1 MNIISKFNVLPVIFP
16 VSVALAGLVGKLYLD
31 IQEISAENVSRISKL
46 IEEKSILSSELLE
59 AQTTLDIKVGILE
72 KMELANATPFSASSE
87 FSPFILKCVIVGG
100 GLFCAWYVGNNWINL
115 FAIAK
120 KGLLCLTHDQVFKLS
135 GLDRDG
141 NSVIALQ
148 YPGQIMEIF
157 FGGSQEPLCLGVLI
171 AKLSDSVANFEALGR
186 AKDKAD
192 ENCALLVDLR
202 DDLSETIA
210 QQSAEITLKQI
221 EIAKLNLRLE
231 ELSEKLVSAGHAL
244 KELAPTIDGEAT
256 QAIADFI
263 ATMY

>member
-1 MNIISKFNVLPVIFP
+1 MAKYLYVLQVIFP
-16 VSVALAGLVGKLYLD
+16 VSVALAGLGGRLYLD
-31 IQEISAENVSRISKL
+31 IQETSAEHSSRISKL
-46 IEEKSILSSELLE
+46 IEERSLLSSELLE
-59 AQTTLDIKVGILE
+59 AQTTLNTKIQILE
-72 KMELANATPFSASSE
+72 KMELANATPFSASSD
-87 FSPFILKCVIVGG
+87 ILKCVIVGG
-100 GLFCAWYVGNNWINL
+100 GLFCVWYVVSNWSTL

-157 FGGSQEPLCLGVLI
+157 FGTSQEPLCLGVLI
-171 AKLSDSVANFEALGR
+171 ANFEALGR

-210 QQSAEITLKQI
+210 QQSAEITLKKI

-231 ELSEKLVSAGHAL
+231 GLSEKLVSAGHAL
-244 KELAPTIDGEAT
+244 EDLAPTIDGEAA

-263 ATMY
+263 ARMY

>member
-1 MNIISKFNVLPVIFP
+1 MNIISKFNVLQIIFP
-16 VSVALAGLVGKLYLD
+16 VSVALAGLGGKLYLD
-31 IQEISAENVSRISKL
+31 IQETSAENVSRISKL

-120 KGLLCLTHDQVFKLS
+120 KGLLCLTHDQVLKLS

-148 YPGQIMEIF
+148 YPGQTMEIL
-157 FGGSQEPLCLGVLI
+157 FGTSQEPLCLGALVTAIDNFKALNA
-171 AKLSDSVANFEALGR
+171 AKSKV
-186 AKDKAD
+186 D
-192 ENCALLVDLR
+192 ENCAVLVDLR
-202 DDLSETIA
+202 DELSGTIA
-210 QQSAEITLKQI
+210 EQSYKIAVLGQRI
-221 EIAKLNLRLE
+221 EGLTA
-231 ELSEKLVSAGHAL
+231 
-244 KELAPTIDGEAT
+244 ELAKARHLLGEEFPDLHNEVGA
-256 QAIADFI
+256 AVSLLSDILS
-263 ATMY
+263 

>member
-31 IQEISAENVSRISKL
+31 IQETSAENVSRISKL

-120 KGLLCLTHDQVFKLS
+120 KGLLCLTHDQVLKLS

-157 FGGSQEPLCLGVLI
+157 FGTSQEPLCLGVLI
-171 AKLSDSVANFEALGR
+171 AKLSDFEALGR

-210 QQSAEITLKQI
+210 QQSAEITLKKI

-231 ELSEKLVSAGHAL
+231 GLSEKLVSAGHAL
-244 KELAPTIDGEAT
+244 EDLAPTIDGEAA

-263 ATMY
+263 ATMC

>member
-31 IQEISAENVSRISKL
+31 IQETSAENVSRISKL

-148 YPGQIMEIF
+148 YPGQTMEIL
-157 FGGSQEPLCLGVLI
+157 FGTSQEPLCLGALVTAIDNFKALSA
-171 AKLSDSVANFEALGR
+171 AKSKV
-186 AKDKAD
+186 D

-244 KELAPTIDGEAT
+244 KEVAPTIDGEAT

>member
-31 IQEISAENVSRISKL
+31 IQETSAENVSRISKL

-120 KGLLCLTHDQVFKLS
+120 KGLLCLTHDQVLKLS

-148 YPGQIMEIF
+148 YPGQTMEIL
-157 FGGSQEPLCLGVLI
+157 FGTSQEPLCLGALVTAIDNFKALNA
-171 AKLSDSVANFEALGR
+171 AKSKV
-186 AKDKAD
+186 D

-202 DDLSETIA
+202 DELSETIA

-231 ELSEKLVSAGHAL
+231 GLSEKLVSAEHAL
-244 KELAPTIDGEAT
+244 EELAPTIDGEAT

-263 ATMY
+263 AAMY